1 MLTDPAVKDL
11 LGQIDPEHEGT
22 IILEQ
27 AVTIYQQTSHNIP
40 KDSSLL
46 FLIPPAY

>member
-11 LGQIDPEHEGT
+11 LGLIDPEHEGT

-27 AVTIYQQTSHNIP
+27 AVTIYQLTCRNIL
-40 KDSSLL
+40 KDSSLV
-46 FLIPPAY
+46 FLIPLAY